1 MQTIKKNAVGIV
13 IGILLTVTV
22 LSVGSTFFLWKGQ
35 LRNTQN
41 LNGIIN
47 LINQAQ
53 KK

>member
-1 MQTIKKNAVGIV
+1 MKLNKTVLISIV
-13 IGILLTVTV
+13 VGILLTVTV